1 MRMFVIVV
9 YIMIIYNT
17 VYIYSYSGVSVVCG
31 VVPATHSKNI
41 LDTITDYDNMIT
53 IIAVGTILY
62 CVEQK
67 NYV

>member
-1 MRMFVIVV
+1 
-9 YIMIIYNT
+9 
-17 VYIYSYSGVSVVCG
+17 VVCG